1 MTETGSTSELIESR
15 AARRLGRLFRIER
28 VGCFERRPIETV
40 WRLIRRR
47 ARLVDELIRLDSE
60 RRSQAAP
67 GSVELGVAIG
77 ELAGEVDRS
86 QRRCVDRIS
95 ALAGE
100 LRRQQAGGIA
110 TGLRDGADGRLLGHG

>member
-1 MTETGSTSELIESR
+1 MTETGNRLELIESR
-15 AARRLGRLFRIER
+15 AARRLGRLFRMER
-28 VGCFERRPIETV
+28 VGCFERRPTETV

-47 ARLVDELIRLDSE
+47 ARLVDELIELDAE

-67 GSVELGVAIG
+67 GSVELGAAIE
-77 ELAGEVDRS
+77 ELVREVDRS
-86 QRRCVDRIS
+86 QNWCVDRIT

-110 TGLRDGADGRLLGHG
+110 TGLRDGADGWLLGHG

>member
-1 MTETGSTSELIESR
+1 MTEPEGTLELIESR
-15 AARRLGRLFRIER
+15 AARRLGRLFRMER
-28 VGCFERRPIETV
+28 VGCFEGRPIETV

-47 ARLVDELIRLDSE
+47 ARLVDELIRLDAE

-77 ELAGEVDRS
+77 ELVREVDRS
-86 QRRCVDRIS
+86 QTRCVDRIT

-100 LRRQQAGGIA
+100 LRRQQAGGVA
-110 TGLRDGADGRLLGHG
+110 TGLRDGADGRLLGHS